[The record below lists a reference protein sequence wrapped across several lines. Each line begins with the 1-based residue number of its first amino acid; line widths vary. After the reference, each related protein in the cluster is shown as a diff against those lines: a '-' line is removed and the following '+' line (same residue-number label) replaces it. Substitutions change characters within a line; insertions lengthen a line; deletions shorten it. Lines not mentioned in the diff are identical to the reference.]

1 MCTAFPLRVSG
12 GQHWTVWT
20 LRENTS
26 YHPHKSAITEYNINR
41 SHYIQLHK
49 TNIPAQKS
57 RYMDHVIMDAIQ
69 QQFQGEWAVCEQV
82 IEASYLFCDGKVKDL
97 YTKA

>member
-1 MCTAFPLRVSG
+1 
-12 GQHWTVWT
+12 
-20 LRENTS
+20 
-26 YHPHKSAITEYNINR
+26 
-41 SHYIQLHK
+41 
-49 TNIPAQKS
+49 
-57 RYMDHVIMDAIQ
+57 MDAIQ